1 MSEHESFLSRWSRL
15 KRESGRE
22 GIDDDETPVDIVP
35 STEAGLAPA
44 FDPATLPPIE
54 SIVADSDVR
63 PFLAAGVP
71 PELTRAALRSAWA
84 ADPAIRDFIGIAESQ
99 WDFNQPD
106 AIPGFGP
113 LAIAEYR
120 RALEA
125 QALAGFRVADGK
137 GESPDQP
144 ERPAAADID
153 AHSWSAEELRNFAAA
168 PADSFPD
175 ADSGGRVAEVTGG
188 QSGIPN
194 RASEPETTPG
204 PGARR
209 LHGGALPK

>member
-1 MSEHESFLSRWSRL
+1 MSERESFLSRWSRL
-15 KRESGRE
+15 KRESGTE
-22 GIDDDETPVDIVP
+22 GIDDDEKPVDIVP

-125 QALAGFRVADGK
+125 QALAGFRIADGK

-153 AHSWSAEELRNFAAA
+153 AHSSPAEEVRDLA
-168 PADSFPD
+168 PAPVESFPD
-175 ADSGGRVAEVTGG
+175 ADA
-188 QSGIPN
+188 
-194 RASEPETTPG
+194 ETTPG

-209 LHGGALPK
+209 LHGRALPK